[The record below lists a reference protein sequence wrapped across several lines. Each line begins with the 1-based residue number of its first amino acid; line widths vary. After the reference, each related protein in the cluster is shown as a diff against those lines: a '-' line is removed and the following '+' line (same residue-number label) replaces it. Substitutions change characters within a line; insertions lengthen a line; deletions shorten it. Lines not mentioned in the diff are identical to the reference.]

1 MSERFEVVVL
11 RKQHNRQPFRCGV
24 AALDGYF
31 HEQVSQ
37 DVKRRA
43 TACYVAIELAT
54 GKVAG
59 FHTLA
64 AAGIPLGSLPEEVIK
79 RLPRYPSV
87 PVARLGRLAVDQ
99 DFRGQKL
106 GGALVW
112 DALAR
117 AIRSEVAVAAMIV
130 DAKDE
135 RAAAFYRHLGF
146 VPLTGDGLQLV
157 LPLKKPAS

>member
-11 RKQHNRQPFRCGV
+11 GKQHDRKAFSCGV
-24 AALDGYF
+24 EPLDRYF
-31 HEQVSQ
+31 REQASQ

-43 TACYVAIELAT
+43 TACYVAVELAT

-59 FHTLA
+59 YYTLA
-64 AAGIPLGSLPEEVIK
+64 AAGVPLSELPEELVK
-79 RLPRYPSV
+79 KLPRYPSV

-99 DFRGQKL
+99 AFRGQGL

-112 DALAR
+112 DAVSR
-117 AIRSEVAVAAMIV
+117 SIRSEVAVAALLV

-135 RAAAFYRHLGF
+135 EAAAFYRHLGF
-146 VPLTGDGLQLV
+146 VPLTGDGLTLMMRLQI
-157 LPLKKPAS
+157 